1 MSMLRGSIGT
11 VKDHATPQQLWHLCI
26 PPGADAWT
34 AHLSLGA
41 LVANVLLRQMPGRTA
56 AMYLAAWR
64 DVVQR
69 QVAKRRAA
77 GEVLRRME
85 RKRFQEFVRLL
96 FRWGDAAALCKGA
109 SRLAERAAFVEA
121 GGTKAARRRLGC
133 FALGVRTK
141 CGSA

>member
-1 MSMLRGSIGT
+1 MSMLRGSIGV

-26 PPGADAWT
+26 APGADAWT

-96 FRWGDAAALCKGA
+96 FRWGGGGVVNGA
-109 SRLAERAAFVEA
+109 QSA
-121 GGTKAARRRLGC
+121 GGNSGGRREH
-133 FALGVRTK
+133 
-141 CGSA
+141 